1 MAEAGVRGTAVDQ
14 RDENPWLE
22 AGAVLGTGLYLA
34 RMASEALP
42 GVRTG
47 AQIAFLALACVV
59 LSWFLSRLLVR
70 MQLRRAELGLLFIY
84 VLWPAL
90 NTTVGWSVGILTAGI
105 WIWRIRPLSNPRLS
119 FASSWLPEALAGVFG
134 LWLYGATVAPTVL
147 PADAGEFQV
156 VGSTLGIAHPPGYA
170 LYTLLAR
177 LATLVPIGDKAFRVN
192 LLSVLFASVTL
203 VLLVRLVRRV
213 SPVQGASRGV
223 SWSAALAVAALVS
236 SPTYWV
242 QATTANIRS
251 LTGLFTAALLV
262 LALRYVQRPSKG
274 RLAALLFVFG
284 LAAGHHSSLVLLGV
298 PLALYVLLSDSD
310 LLKRSSYWLAG
321 AGALLASLL
330 VLAYLPLR
338 SRMGPAFDP
347 VPIDSVARFLDH
359 VLALGFSGDMFY
371 LDSWSDLLERLLVY
385 FQILRLQFGVWLS
398 WAMFLSL
405 LGVFWHNWRLGVM
418 LGGIWV
424 VNALSAITYRA
435 PQTVEYLIP
444 SYVAMAASLGCGLRL
459 VVERMPQR
467 RRTGLIMSLVTVL
480 LVQQVVP
487 LWPDMRSQHQD
498 TTTRVACERLLRQAP
513 PDALLLSNWHY
524 ATSLWYLQ
532 LVEGQRPDVE
542 VVYVYP
548 EGAQSNAETWVRRIT
563 NAVVHRSVIV
573 TNWFYEY
580 ENSGLLFEPL
590 ADAWAVRLRPSA
602 VPPDTATRVAS
613 TLGERIRIEAVLAPE
628 TGVPGETILV
638 DLYWRPIVRLD
649 RDYAVF
655 VQLLGPDGV
664 VGQADRMQPT
674 SSYAPGQMRSDS
686 YELPLLLQT
695 RPGTYELIAGF
706 YTQTPTGWERLS
718 SGAGQDYVTLG
729 QITVRPGSHPAAT
742 LFPRNTVFDGGCTLD
757 GMDIDRSVTGW
768 TRLYLH
774 WSRNDTTL
782 GVPLRVVALD
792 VEGQPL
798 GSATLPALRNGQTAT
813 VVIDLEGSPAR
824 VELGLQN
831 AEGNAL
837 RPLTVFRLPGAE
849 TLNLSIPG
857 GDRRY
862 VPLGGKMVY
871 VDQGWR
877 QSTVEGGQPLKTRP
891 VLLSLRRLTHDITLS
906 VGVTG
911 SDGAWQSKADGTPGL
926 GAIPTLKWLTGWK
939 VQSLYMPL
947 IPDGAT
953 PGSAIVR
960 LEAYDAFTLTP
971 LAVLDERL
979 VREGQGTYIVIDSV
993 EVLEQ

>member
-1 MAEAGVRGTAVDQ
+1 MAEAGVQGSAVDRSQ
-14 RDENPWLE
+14 ENPWLE

-34 RMASEALP
+34 RMASESLP

-47 AQIAFLALACVV
+47 PQIAFLVLAFIV
-59 LSWFLSRLLVR
+59 LAWFLARLLVR
-70 MQLRRAELGLLFIY
+70 LQLRRAELGLLLIY
-84 VLWPAL
+84 VFWPAL
-90 NTTVGWSVGILTAGI
+90 NTTVGWSVGILTTGI
-105 WIWRIRPLSNPRLS
+105 WVWRIRPLSSPRLA
-119 FASSWLPEALAGVFG
+119 FVGNWLPEALAGVFG
-134 LWLYGATVAPTVL
+134 LWLYSATVAPTVL
-147 PADAGEFQV
+147 PADGGEFQV

-177 LATLVPIGDKAFRVN
+177 LATLVPLGDRAFRVN
-192 LLSVLFASVTL
+192 LLSVLFASMTL

-213 SPVQGASRGV
+213 SPVEAASRGV

-262 LALRYVQRPSKG
+262 LALRYVQHPGRG
-274 RLAALLFVFG
+274 RLATLLFVFG
-284 LAAGHHSSLVLLGV
+284 LAAGHHSSLILLGV
-298 PLALYVLLSDSD
+298 PLALYVLLSDKGLLRRPSD
-310 LLKRSSYWLAG
+310 WLVG
-321 AGALLASLL
+321 IGALLASFL

-347 VPIDSVARFLDH
+347 VPVDGIARFLDH
-359 VLALGFSGDMFY
+359 VLALGFRGDMFY
-371 LDSWSDLLERLLVY
+371 LESWADLLERLLVY
-385 FQILRLQFGVWLS
+385 FQILRLQFGVWLP
-398 WAMFLSL
+398 WAMLFSL
-405 LGVFWHNWRLGVM
+405 LGVFWHNWRLGVL
-418 LGGIWV
+418 LGGAWV

-459 VVERMPQR
+459 VVERMPRR

-480 LVQQVVP
+480 LVQQVLP
-487 LWPDMRSQHQD
+487 LWPDMRAQHQD
-498 TTTRVACERLLRQAP
+498 TSTRVAAERLLRQAP
-513 PDALLLSNWHY
+513 PNALLLSNWHY

-548 EGAQSNAETWVRRIT
+548 EGKQSNAETWVRRIT

-580 ENSGLLFEPL
+580 DNSGLLFEPL
-590 ADAWAVRLRPSA
+590 ADAWVVRLRPSSA
-602 VPPDTATRVAS
+602 PPNAATRVAM
-613 TLGERIRIEAVLAPE
+613 TLGERIRVEAVLAPE

-655 VQLLGPDGV
+655 VQLLGPEGV
-664 VGQADRMQPT
+664 VGQADRAQPT

-695 RPGTYELIAGF
+695 KPGTYELIAGF
-706 YTQTPTGWERLS
+706 YTQTPTGWERLTT
-718 SGAGQDYVTLG
+718 GPGQDYVTLG
-729 QITVRPGSHPAAT
+729 RVRVRPGSHSAAT
-742 LFPRNTVFDGGCTLD
+742 LSPRSTVFDGGCVLT
-757 GMDIDRSVTGW
+757 GMDVDRSVPGW

-782 GVPLRVVALD
+782 GAPLRVVALD
-792 VEGQPL
+792 AEGQPL
-798 GSATLPALRNGQTAT
+798 GSVVLPALRNGQTAT

-824 VELGLQN
+824 VELGLQD
-831 AEGNAL
+831 ATGNAR
-837 RPLTVFRLPGAE
+837 RPLTVFRLPGTT
-849 TLNLSIPG
+849 TLALRIPG

-862 VPLGGKMVY
+862 VPLGGTMVY
-871 VDQGWR
+871 VDQGWQ
-877 QSTVEGGQPLKTRP
+877 QSTVTVGTPLRVRP
-891 VLLSLRRLTHDITLS
+891 VVLSLRRLTRDITLS

-939 VQSLYMPL
+939 VQSLYMPPV
-947 IPDGAT
+947 PDGAT
-953 PGSAIVR
+953 PGSARVR
-960 LEAYDAFTLTP
+960 LEAYDAFTLTQ

-979 VREGQGTYIVIDSV
+979 VREGQGTFVVIDTV
-993 EVLEQ
+993 EVLEP